1 MRDYWTC
8 SKFADWLRGTMKP
21 GSATSKGWREWKLEA
36 KKAHPIRFWIAEEGL
51 DHLQGIWCWI
61 PEHINNVRYYIN
73 NRWVHQTH
81 GMMSLSLEPGKW
93 HEYETRL
100 LHSMFDQLVNF
111 VEIEQA
117 WHHVIW
123 DDQARK
129 KFETPWWQQ
138 RWFFRWGKVWRC
150 PDAGI
155 EYLIWASGLVYNED
169 MGSDKGSKL
178 YGKPTSQA
186 ETAAEVLELYR
197 WWKIIR
203 PARPDPYDASGWTA
217 YCEARRTDSDD
228 FFDLQDKNKEQ
239 RRQSNAAHKLLNK
252 IERSYEK
259 EDEAMM
265 IRLIKIRK
273 GLWT

>member
-8 SKFADWLRGTMKP
+8 SNFADWLRGTMKP
-21 GSATSKGWREWKLEA
+21 GAATSKEWREWKLEA

-51 DHLQGIWCWI
+51 DHLQDIWCWI
-61 PEHINNVRYYIN
+61 PERLNDVRYYIN
-73 NRWVHQTH
+73 NRWVSQTH
-81 GMMSLSLEPGKW
+81 GMYARSLEKGKW

-100 LHSMFDQLVNF
+100 LHSMFDQLVDF

-117 WHHVIW
+117 WHHVMW
-123 DDQARK
+123 DEQARK
-129 KFETPWWQQ
+129 KFETPWW
-138 RWFFRWGKVWRC
+138 RKGWFRWRTWRC

-169 MGSDKGSKL
+169 MGCDKNNKH
-178 YGKPTSQA
+178 YGKPTGQA
-186 ETAAEVLELYR
+186 ETAAELLELYR

-203 PARPDPYDASGWTA
+203 PTRPDPYDASGWTA
-217 YCEARRTDSDD
+217 YCESRRTSGND
-228 FFDLQDKNKEQ
+228 FFDLEDKSKEQ
-239 RRQSNAAHKLLNK
+239 RQQSNKAHKLLDK